1 MGYVM
6 VIATPIFTQL
16 MLKSLLSLAIDL
28 SKAII
33 QFGRGGIVSLWV
45 DYHQSIQQLYLT
57 NRRRQSGGKCGKTDA
72 VLSSCAA
79 VIMDSISH
87 LSVDLQPCSVSFL
100 FYFFIDRWPVTGWR
114 ERERESGERKTNG
127 KGAEGRRMSERERD
141 PRASLLTMEVS
152 CSAGFWFKKNKGD
165 FS

>member
-6 VIATPIFTQL
+6 VIATPIFAQL

-87 LSVDLQPCSVSFL
+87 LSVDLQPCSVSFI

-114 ERERESGERKTNG
+114 ERERAGRGKQMEREQRGGEWVRESGT
-127 KGAEGRRMSERERD
+127 REI
-141 PRASLLTMEVS
+141 P
-152 CSAGFWFKKNKGD
+152 C
-165 FS
+165 

>member
-6 VIATPIFTQL
+6 AIATPIFAQL

-28 SKAII
+28 SKGLI

-100 FYFFIDRWPVTGWR
+100 FFFYRQVTCNWL

-141 PRASLLTMEVS
+141 PRDSLLTMEVS
-152 CSAGFWFKKNKGD
+152 CSAGF
-165 FS
+165 

>member
-6 VIATPIFTQL
+6 VIATPIFAQL

-114 ERERESGERKTNG
+114 ERERERGEENKW
-127 KGAEGRRMSERERD
+127 KGSRGEENERERAG
-141 PRASLLTMEVS
+141 PESFLVNNGSLLL
-152 CSAGFWFKKNKGD
+152 CWLLI
-165 FS
+165 

>member
-6 VIATPIFTQL
+6 VIATPIFAQL

-45 DYHQSIQQLYLT
+45 DYHQPIQQLYLT
-57 NRRRQSGGKCGKTDA
+57 NRRRQSGGNVAKQMLFCHP
-72 VLSSCAA
+72 VRLLSWIQFPIFLSTYSPAL
-79 VIMDSISH
+79 SH
-87 LSVDLQPCSVSFL
+87 FFF
-100 FYFFIDRWPVTGWR
+100 FYRQVTCNWL

-141 PRASLLTMEVS
+141 PRDSLLTMEVS
-152 CSAGFWFKKNKGD
+152 CSAGF
-165 FS
+165 